1 MNCVKSIGC
10 YSFSKPRPRRVR
22 KTASAYFCRGL
33 GCPQQAKQERRQAGE
48 RWIEISKRIF
58 RSIACKCYRNIPI

>member
-33 GCPQQAKQERRQAGE
+33 GCPQQAKQERRQAGGG
-48 RWIEISKRIF
+48 SKYPKGYFDPLLANVIGTF
-58 RSIACKCYRNIPI
+58 L